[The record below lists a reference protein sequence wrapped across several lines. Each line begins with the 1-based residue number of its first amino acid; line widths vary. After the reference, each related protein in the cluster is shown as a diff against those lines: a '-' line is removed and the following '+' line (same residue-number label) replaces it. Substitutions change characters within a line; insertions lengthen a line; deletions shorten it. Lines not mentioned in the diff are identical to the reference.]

1 MYFKKI
7 YIYIIFIL
15 FHWQNSPALTQDIT
29 LTILV
34 PDALHSEYILAKSV
48 CKLLGRELEV
58 SHSYGGTNTLDC
70 SVTFNNSIDDIITK
84 IEQNQFQYAI
94 VKSSEFDTRPSNLA
108 IRSILYFPAEQDYVF
123 VSNQNVDIEIIKEIN
138 FGVINHLLEFKYL
151 HSSFINFSAEN
162 LIVKQKIPMHLG
174 TLKFSD
180 DWKSGKNLRLT
191 EVE

>member
-1 MYFKKI
+1 MYLKKI
-7 YIYIIFIL
+7 YLCIVIIL
-15 FHWQNSPALTQDIT
+15 LNWQNTFALTQDIT

-70 SVTFNNSIDDIITK
+70 SVSFNNSVDDIITK
-84 IEQNQFQYAI
+84 IEQNQF
-94 VKSSEFDTRPSNLA
+94 
-108 IRSILYFPAEQDYVF
+108 
-123 VSNQNVDIEIIKEIN
+123 DIDVIKEIN

-151 HSSFINFSAEN
+151 HKSFINFSTEN

-174 TLKFSD
+174 TLRFSD
-180 DWKSGKNLRLT
+180 DWKNGKNLRIT

>member
-1 MYFKKI
+1 MYLKKI
-7 YIYIIFIL
+7 YLCIVIIL
-15 FHWQNSPALTQDIT
+15 LNWQNTFALTQDIT

-70 SVTFNNSIDDIITK
+70 SVSFNNSVDDIITK

-94 VKSSEFDTRPSNLA
+94 LKSSEFYTRPANLA

-123 VSNQNVDIEIIKEIN
+123 VSNQNVDIDVIKEIN

-151 HSSFINFSAEN
+151 HKSFINFSTEN

-174 TLKFSD
+174 TLRFSD
-180 DWKSGKNLRLT
+180 DWKNGKNLRIT

>member
-1 MYFKKI
+1 MYLKKI
-7 YIYIIFIL
+7 YLCIVIIL
-15 FHWQNSPALTQDIT
+15 LNWQNTFALTQDIT

-70 SVTFNNSIDDIITK
+70 SVSFNNSVDDIITK

-94 VKSSEFDTRPSNLA
+94 LKSSEFDTRPANLA

-123 VSNQNVDIEIIKEIN
+123 VSNQNVDIDVIKEIN

-151 HSSFINFSAEN
+151 HKSFINFSTEN

-180 DWKSGKNLRLT
+180 DWKNGKNLRIT

>member
-1 MYFKKI
+1 MYLKKI
-7 YIYIIFIL
+7 YLCIVIIL
-15 FHWQNSPALTQDIT
+15 LNWQNTFALTQDIT

-70 SVTFNNSIDDIITK
+70 SVSFNNSVDDIITK

-94 VKSSEFDTRPSNLA
+94 LKSSEFDTRPANLA

-123 VSNQNVDIEIIKEIN
+123 VSNQNVDIDVIKEIN

-151 HSSFINFSAEN
+151 HKSFINFSTEN

-174 TLKFSD
+174 TLRFSD
-180 DWKSGKNLRLT
+180 DWKNGKNLRIT